1 MKQFSFSTGLW
12 QLTSFFFFFSFFPPK
27 LCQVA
32 CRILVPQPVIEPMA
46 PAVKGP
52 SFKHWTASKEVPQ
65 RIFYILE
72 MNLLTFLLGFFY
84 FIAVC
89 ADFL

>member
-1 MKQFSFSTGLW
+1 
-12 QLTSFFFFFSFFPPK
+12 
-27 LCQVA
+27 
-32 CRILVPQPVIEPMA
+32 MA

-52 SFKHWTASKEVPQ
+52 SFKHWTASKVPQ

-84 FIAVC
+84 FTSQKKLTFIPHAHTR
-89 ADFL
+89 LLQGS